1 MSDCVYMAILI
12 ILFLLVLLCIM
23 YLYVRYQIDKTKSDI
38 VEGINNIILNVFR
51 REAKETK

>member
-1 MSDCVYMAILI
+1 MSDCVYMAVLI

-38 VEGINNIILNVFR
+38 VEGINNIILNFFG